1 MNFGEIKYTYNSLLA
16 ESLSNNLSDG
26 KVAFKK
32 YIKSIKENAVLK
44 TQFDIYYNLE
54 NKVESDGWKAF
65 SYVNECLSLMDNYS
79 KEEIKKGNSKLN
91 ESDFIKNNKTE
102 IDESKTKLY
111 SAIDTLINSNK
122 TSSNI
127 DKLFEA
133 KLTIVDY
140 ILNNKKET
148 NVVEGYGLPNS
159 VLSEI
164 AVEKFNEEYAD
175 LTESEKEA
183 ISVSVGS
190 DDTKKEELYNKTIKE
205 CLELVNNK
213 LSESSGDVKE
223 KLLATKEN
231 LLNRVYIKESFVND
245 ISKVIELKK
254 YLSDN

>member
-16 ESLSNNLSDG
+16 ESISNNISDG

-32 YIKSIKENAVLK
+32 YIKTIKENAILK

-54 NKVESDGWKAF
+54 NKIESDAWRAY
-65 SYVNECLSLMDNYS
+65 SYVNECLSLMDSFS
-79 KEEIKKGNSKLN
+79 KKEIKEINNKLN
-91 ESDFIKNNKTE
+91 ESDFIKKSKIN
-102 IDESKTKLY
+102 IDENKSKLY

-122 TSSNI
+122 SSSNI

-140 ILNNKKET
+140 IVNNKKDT
-148 NVVEGYGLPNS
+148 NIVEGYGLPNS

-164 AVEKFNEEYAD
+164 AIEKFNEQYVD
-175 LTESEKEA
+175 LTESEKEV
-183 ISVSVGS
+183 ISVSVDS
-190 DDTKKEELYNKTIKE
+190 DDTKKEELYIKTIKE

-231 LLNRVYIKESFVND
+231 LLSRVYVKESFVND

-254 YLSDN
+254 YLTDN

>member
-1 MNFGEIKYTYNSLLA
+1 MNFGEIKYTYNTLLA

-32 YIKSIKENAVLK
+32 YIKTIKENAVLK

-54 NKVESDGWKAF
+54 NKIETDGWRAF
-65 SYVNECLSLMDNYS
+65 AYLNECLSLMDNFTK
-79 KEEIKKGNSKLN
+79 KEINEANKNLN
-91 ESDFIKNNKTE
+91 ENNFIKENKIKINE
-102 IDESKTKLY
+102 DKVKLY
-111 SAIDTLINSNK
+111 SAIDTLIKSNK
-122 TSSNI
+122 TSSNL
-127 DKLFEA
+127 DKIFEA
-133 KLTIVDY
+133 KITIVDY
-140 ILNNKKET
+140 ILNNKKEYS
-148 NVVEGYGLPNS
+148 VVEGYGLPNS

-164 AVEKFNEEYAD
+164 AVEKFNEEYSD

-183 ISVSVGS
+183 ILVSIDS

-205 CLELVNNK
+205 CLDLVNGK
-213 LSESSGDVKE
+213 LAESSGDVKE

-231 LLNRVYIKESFVND
+231 LLNRVYMGESFVND

>member
-1 MNFGEIKYTYNSLLA
+1 MNFGEIKYTYNTLLA

-32 YIKSIKENAVLK
+32 YIKTIKENAVLK

-54 NKVESDGWKAF
+54 NKIETDGWKAF
-65 SYVNECLSLMDNYS
+65 AYLNECLSLMDNFTK
-79 KEEIKKGNSKLN
+79 KEINEANKKLN
-91 ESDFIKNNKTE
+91 ENNFIKENKIKINE
-102 IDESKTKLY
+102 NKVKLY
-111 SAIDTLINSNK
+111 SAIDTLIKSNK
-122 TSSNI
+122 TSSNL
-127 DKLFEA
+127 DKIFEA
-133 KLTIVDY
+133 KITVVDY
-140 ILNNKKET
+140 ILNNRKEPK
-148 NVVEGYGLPNS
+148 VVEGYGLPNS

-164 AVEKFNEEYAD
+164 AVEKFNEEYGD

-183 ISVSVGS
+183 ILVSIDS

-205 CLELVNNK
+205 CLDLVNDK
-213 LSESSGDVKE
+213 LAESSGDVKE

-231 LLNRVYIKESFVND
+231 LLNRVYMGESFVND